1 MGFSS
6 SFSSPSCGDL
16 SSFSHSAFFFITTSL
31 SLSLSSFS
39 ATGVLLT
46 SQLHLLLSPM
56 VMLSCSSMT
65 VSLGSGLFH
74 RIEMLLRRAMPCL
87 SAWQHKLLHKLHLGG
102 FCHFQ
107 PTEPTASLPLPS
119 LPLLLA
125 ASSSMQCAASLSLLR
140 KYECLVTVSAKM
152 GKCPPPPS
160 RNASVRGQERWVK
173 PRQFKSKLCKTELV
187 ARVRP

>member
-31 SLSLSSFS
+31 SVILLSDRSSLDFS
-39 ATGVLLT
+39 ASSLT
-46 SQLHLLLSPM
+46 QSNGYVVMFIHDCVIGQWTFPLDRNAPPSSHALS
-56 VMLSCSSMT
+56 VCLATQTST
-65 VSLGSGLFH
+65 YIAFGGL
-74 RIEMLLRRAMPCL
+74 
-87 SAWQHKLLHKLHLGG
+87 
-102 FCHFQ
+102 
-107 PTEPTASLPLPS
+107 LPLPADRANGLPPSPLSSPAPRS
-119 LPLLLA
+119 LFFDAMCSKPLF
-125 ASSSMQCAASLSLLR
+125 R